1 MRQAIIENGIVVNIV
16 LVSVG
21 EACPDE
27 VAIGWIYD
35 GTDYA
40 PPVVSEPAPEPLP
53 PLTARQFRL
62 GLVYGGILPSQ
73 IDAAISAIEDEAARA
88 VAQIEWQHAA
98 QFERSHPLIEQVG
111 SALGLTSVMIDEMWV
126 SAPSL

>member
-27 VAIGWIYD
+27 VAIGWTFD
-35 GTDYA
+35 GTYYA
-40 PPVVSEPAPEPLP
+40 PPVVSGPAPEPLP
-53 PLTARQFRL
+53 SLTARQFRL

-88 VAQIEWQHAA
+88 VARIEWQHAA

-111 SALGLTSVMIDEMWV
+111 SALGLTSGMIDEMWA